1 MPINDLSRVPLKWP
15 NRKYSQSHYDS
26 GLNWHFQLSRHENPL
41 AKVIVLIHGTG
52 SSAHSWEK
60 ILPVLAKEYTVI
72 APDLPGHG
80 FTLGAKKSS
89 LHIDEIAL
97 SMQSLFEVINLSQI
111 DAIIGHSAGAN
122 CGLALSLLYEE
133 PPEIIIGLNPSF
145 VAPPSIYNYFVG
157 PLINPL
163 VTSGFV
169 ASFLANTIPMTGM
182 IDKLLDSTNSIL
194 SDKQREP
201 YHLLF
206 KEQSHI
212 YGSMN
217 FMAASNIPELL
228 QKSAKLQT
236 KCTFLVAAQDP
247 WVPENSLLPVV
258 HQYFP
263 KGVICIEEG
272 GHLFHEENPSRA
284 LKIIQEA
291 LQAFNPNPSPVNA

>member
-15 NRKYSQSHYDS
+15 NRKFSQTLYDS
-26 GLNWHFQLSRHENPL
+26 GLDWHFQISQHKNPL
-41 AKVIVLIHGTG
+41 AKTIVLIHGTG
-52 SSAHSWEK
+52 ASAHSWEK
-60 ILPVLAKEYTVI
+60 ILPVLAKDYTVI

-80 FTLGAKKSS
+80 FTLGAKKAG
-89 LHIDEIAL
+89 LHIDQIAL
-97 SMQSLFEVINLSQI
+97 SLQSLFKSINLSQI

-122 CGLALSLLYEE
+122 CGLALSLLYAK
-133 PPEIIIGLNPSF
+133 PPKAIIGLNPSF
-145 VAPPSIYNYFVG
+145 VAPPNIYNYFVG

-182 IDKLLDSTNSIL
+182 IDKLLDSTNSTL

-206 KEQSHI
+206 RVQSHI

-217 FMAASNIPELL
+217 FMAASNIPDLL
-228 QKSAKLQT
+228 QKGAQLKT

-247 WVPENSLLPVV
+247 WVPENSLLPVI

-263 KGVICIEEG
+263 KDVINIEEG
-272 GHLFHEENPSRA
+272 GHLFHEENPSRT

-291 LQAFNPNPSPVNA
+291 LQALNPNPSPVNA